1 MLIKICEICKKEF
14 KNRNKNQR
22 FCSRAC
28 YGKSR
33 CKDTTRKCLFCKNE
47 FNVSYVNHN
56 QKFCSS
62 KCFGLSVRT
71 RKLINCLGCGREFK
85 QKNSNQKFCS
95 KICSQKSRCKNVYQN
110 CEECNK
116 KFKMSNKNQRF
127 CSRECANLNLHQKT
141 SSKECE
147 FCGEVFISNIHFR
160 KYCGDKC
167 AKAAHKEK
175 SKKIIK
181 ECEECSIT
189 YATANKNQKFCSL
202 QCVGKR
208 MSKLRLLIPTKDGKK
223 KVTYNKKRSYLSRY
237 NAEKKINRKLKK
249 GEVVHHIDCDPRN
262 DIPDNLYVFKSNG
275 DHVVCHGEIYRLVK
289 GLLEDSI
296 IEFVDGR
303 YERI

>member
-1 MLIKICEICKKEF
+1 MLTKICEICKKEF
-14 KNRNKNQR
+14 KNRNKDQR
-22 FCSRAC
+22 FCSRTC

-47 FNVSYVNHN
+47 FNVSYVDHN

-71 RKLINCLGCGREFK
+71 RKLINCLECGREFK
-85 QKNSNQKFCS
+85 QKNSSQKFCS
-95 KICSQKSRCKNVYQN
+95 KSCFQKSRCKNVYQN

-127 CSRECANLNLHQKT
+127 CGRECANLNLHQKT

-181 ECEECSIT
+181 KCEECGIT
-189 YATANKNQKFCSL
+189 YATSHKNQKFCSL

-223 KVTYNKKRSYLSRY
+223 KVTYNKKRSYLSRL
-237 NAEKKINRKLKK
+237 NVEKKINRKLKK

-262 DIPDNLYVFKSNG
+262 DVPDNLYIFKNNG
-275 DHVVCHGEIYRLVK
+275 DHVVCHGKIYSLIK
-289 GLLEDSI
+289 GLLEDNI
-296 IEFVDGR
+296 IKFIDGR